1 MFSPSNNVKS
11 ILKYVP
17 KYPFN
22 KYMAQ
27 KLVTLL
33 ELDRY
38 FTFYEVGVIESKY
51 FGFSEIIDQAKS
63 LRSNLGPDKD
73 FNRVIDKIG

>member
-22 KYMAQ
+22 KYMGQ

-38 FTFYEVGVIESKY
+38 FTFYEVGVIDQKY
-51 FGFSEIIDQAKS
+51 YGFSEIID
-63 LRSNLGPDKD
+63 
-73 FNRVIDKIG
+73 